1 MQVLSEYYG
10 DTKTATVRRV
20 TINDNTLFEVMW
32 GGLSIGTYATEQE
45 AENVAEN
52 YALSDA
58 ISNQG

>member
-10 DTKTATVRRV
+10 QEKTATVRRLTV
-20 TINDNTLFEVMW
+20 NDNTLFEVMW

-45 AENVAEN
+45 AESVAEN

-58 ISNQG
+58 VSNQG

>member
-10 DTKTATVRRV
+10 DNKTAVVRRLTV
-20 TINDNTLFEVMW
+20 NGNILFEVMW

-58 ISNQG
+58 ISNQ

>member
-10 DTKTATVRRV
+10 QEKTATVRRLPV
-20 TINDNTLFEVMW
+20 NDNTLFEVMW
-32 GGLSIGTYATEQE
+32 GGMSIGTYATEQE

>member
-10 DTKTATVRRV
+10 DNKTAVVRRLTV
-20 TINDNTLFEVMW
+20 NGNILFEVMW

>member
-10 DTKTATVRRV
+10 EEKTATVRRLTV
-20 TINDNTLFEVMW
+20 NDNTLFEVMW

-45 AENVAEN
+45 AESVAEN

-58 ISNQG
+58 VSNQG

>member
-10 DTKTATVRRV
+10 QEKTATVRRLTV
-20 TINDNTLFEVMW
+20 NDNTLFEVMW
-32 GGLSIGTYATEQE
+32 GGMSIGTYATEQE

>member
-10 DTKTATVRRV
+10 DNKTAVVRRLTV
-20 TINDNTLFEVMW
+20 NGNILFEVMW
-32 GGLSIGTYATEQE
+32 GGLSIGTYTTEQE

-58 ISNQG
+58 ISNQ